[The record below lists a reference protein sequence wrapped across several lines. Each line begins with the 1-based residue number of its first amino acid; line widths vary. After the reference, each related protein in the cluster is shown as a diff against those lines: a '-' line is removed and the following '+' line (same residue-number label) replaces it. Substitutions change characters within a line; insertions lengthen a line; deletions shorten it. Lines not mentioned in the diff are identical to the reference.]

1 MGPNKVVDRVDWLI
15 AVMPSSRLREVA
27 SIIGDKE
34 LRLYVEIAL
43 NLHEFQYNGLDRDSE
58 ISRYSGEE
66 FVRRDIAEVINFIR
80 SRLKE
85 QGR

>member
-1 MGPNKVVDRVDWLI
+1 MAGLAIDYRDELAKHYPGTRRLGPNKVVDRVDWLI

-43 NLHEFQYNGLDRDSE
+43 IYMSSNTT
-58 ISRYSGEE
+58 
-66 FVRRDIAEVINFIR
+66 V
-80 SRLKE
+80 
-85 QGR
+85 

>member
-58 ISRYSGEE
+58 VSRYSSEE
-66 FVRRDIAEVINFIR
+66 LVRKDVVEVINFIR
-80 SRLKE
+80 DRLKN
-85 QGR
+85 RI

>member
-1 MGPNKVVDRVDWLI
+1 MGPNKVVNRVDWLI
-15 AVMPSSRLREVA
+15 AIMPSSRLREVA

-58 ISRYSGEE
+58 VSRYSSEE
-66 FVRRDIAEVINFIR
+66 LVRKDVV
-80 SRLKE
+80 RLLTS
-85 QGR
+85 